1 VSPATVSLSWAM
13 AKQGISNTLV
23 GSRNQEELLSNIQAA
38 EFVLPQETYETL
50 NAASLPVWE
59 IVGNNPDY
67 YQNREESRIW

>member
-1 VSPATVSLSWAM
+1 MSPATVSLSWAM

-23 GSRNQEELLSNIQAA
+23 GSRNWDELLSNIRAA
-38 EFVLPQETYETL
+38 EFVLSQEAYEAL

-67 YQNREESRIW
+67 YQNREEFRIW